1 MMLPIV
7 EAEMAVGTRESMM
20 PDKVTTRKKP
30 LRQPYPN
37 AYQCS
42 YPLCNFS
49 WRVWRGD
56 LIEPRA

>member
-7 EAEMAVGTRESMM
+7 EAEMAVGARESMM
-20 PDKVTTRKKP
+20 PDK
-30 LRQPYPN
+30 
-37 AYQCS
+37 CS
-42 YPLCNFS
+42 YPLFNVS